1 MATSRPLRPDSGS
14 LRLRGHVAGVRGFAP
29 VSAFLVRAGDERAV
43 PFCVL
48 LEQIRLA
55 ALRAGP
61 RDRTVPCRELAG
73 RIVHAAVEAL
83 AEAGLALGEPAAAVG
98 ADDALQR
105 DGPGGLAGRII
116 RAGEEPAE
124 TAALYHH
131 RLAECRPHL
140 VLR

>member
-43 PFCVL
+43 PLRVP

-55 ALRAGP
+55 ALRAGT

-98 ADDALQR
+98 AGDSLQPA
-105 DGPGGLAGRII
+105 GPAGVPRRII
-116 RAGEEPAE
+116 RARRHPAQ
-124 TAALYHH
+124 TA
-131 RLAECRPHL
+131 RLGQQP
-140 VLR
+140 V